1 MNGTEILQNNI
12 RGINALSISE
22 ITGVPRPTVIRKVK
36 KLIQLKNIEMD
47 EHKLLHIKFGKK
59 KILDEMS
66 QLQNETINDLSIFL
80 ARTFNQINLN

>member
-1 MNGTEILQNNI
+1 
-12 RGINALSISE
+12 
-22 ITGVPRPTVIRKVK
+22 
-36 KLIQLKNIEMD
+36 MD
-47 EHKLLHIKFGKK
+47 EHKLLHIKFGK